1 MVVQSIAD
9 PAPAYR
15 GKQLIVGVLGAYAN
29 KPPAAFISFFGI
41 FRGILSRAEIE
52 FAEEEED
59 SDSEVL
65 EGTKAARIGLNGLD
79 A

>member
-1 MVVQSIAD
+1 MSVPGLAKDEPSA
-9 PAPAYR
+9 R
-15 GKQLIVGVLGAYAN
+15 
-29 KPPAAFISFFGI
+29 FFGI

>member
-1 MVVQSIAD
+1 MTHD
-9 PAPAYR
+9 TR
-15 GKQLIVGVLGAYAN
+15 G
-29 KPPAAFISFFGI
+29 FFGI

-65 EGTKAARIGLNGLD
+65 EGTKAARIGL
-79 A
+79 

>member
-1 MVVQSIAD
+1 MRA
-9 PAPAYR
+9 
-15 GKQLIVGVLGAYAN
+15 L
-29 KPPAAFISFFGI
+29 FGI

-59 SDSEVL
+59 SDAEVL
-65 EGTKAARIGLNGLD
+65 EGAKAACVSLDGLD